1 MKHQDTATN
10 VQKTLNF
17 DSQPQKSN
25 QKVDQAMLCKLI
37 QSQFSSMIPSLTK
50 QYEQT
55 YGAVNKT
62 SLSELD
68 QQVEKDRI
76 DIFHK
81 AEDLANQLKIVNDV
95 CH

>member
-1 MKHQDTATN
+1 
-10 VQKTLNF
+10 
-17 DSQPQKSN
+17 
-25 QKVDQAMLCKLI
+25 MLCKLI
-37 QSQFSSMIPSLTK
+37 QSQFSSTIPSLTK

-55 YGAVNKT
+55 YGSVNKT